1 MLQGN
6 AVIAQSGGPTAVIN
20 SSVCGAVQTW
30 LAAENRPGT
39 IYAAISGIKGFFD
52 EELLDLAEQ
61 PAEVIAGLRW
71 TPGAGLFSCR
81 YKVIEEEYPLLVEIC

>member
-39 IYAAISGIKGFFD
+39 IYAAISGIKIGR
-52 EELLDLAEQ
+52 AH
-61 PAEVIAGLRW
+61 V
-71 TPGAGLFSCR
+71 
-81 YKVIEEEYPLLVEIC
+81 

>member
-39 IYAAISGIKGFFD
+39 IYAAISGIKGFGRTAGRGYRRPALDARCWFV
-52 EELLDLAEQ
+52 LL
-61 PAEVIAGLRW
+61 
-71 TPGAGLFSCR
+71 
-81 YKVIEEEYPLLVEIC
+81 PLQG

>member
-39 IYAAISGIKGFFD
+39 IYAAISGIRFFD

-61 PAEVIAGLRW
+61 PAEV
-71 TPGAGLFSCR
+71 TPACVGRQA
-81 YKVIEEEYPLLVEIC
+81 LVCSPAATRLARRNIPG

>member
-39 IYAAISGIKGFFD
+39 IYAAISGIKGFFGRTAGRGYRRPALD
-52 EELLDLAEQ
+52 ARRWFVLL
-61 PAEVIAGLRW
+61 
-71 TPGAGLFSCR
+71 
-81 YKVIEEEYPLLVEIC
+81 PLQG